1 MNNAKDICEQIEQ
14 DCKRFFPNSYV
25 KFSFDNDISP
35 SIHGRFTLFTE
46 YTNKI
51 IHNDPCFFNFFIYG
65 FDKDGNIK
73 GDLEVDGNAGSIMV
87 KSNNPRYAFERVKTH
102 FRKKN
107 KARVEQVLDY
117 FENFFK
123 KLRVIV
129 NENIERIPTPWY

>member
-1 MNNAKDICEQIEQ
+1 MINANQICEQIEQ
-14 DCKRFFPNSYV
+14 DCKKYFPNSHV
-25 KFSFDNDISP
+25 KFTFSNHLSP

-73 GDLEVDGNAGSIMV
+73 GNLEVDGNAGSIMV
-87 KSNNPRYAFERVKTH
+87 KSNNPMYAFERVKTH

-107 KARVEQVLDY
+107 KARVEQVIDH

-123 KLRVIV
+123 KLCVIV
-129 NENIERIPTPWY
+129 NENIDNIPTPKG